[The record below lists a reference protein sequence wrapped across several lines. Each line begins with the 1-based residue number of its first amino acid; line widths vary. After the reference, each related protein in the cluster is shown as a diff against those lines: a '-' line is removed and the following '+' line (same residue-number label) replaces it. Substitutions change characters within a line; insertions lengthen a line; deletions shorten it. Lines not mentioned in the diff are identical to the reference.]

1 MLSWL
6 KSLKK
11 AKILSSGDVA
21 SLPAAQVH
29 VAAYAPQA
37 WRGEASLL
45 LALDKGEVPVRS
57 SCRSGNCGTCVAYLK
72 SGEVGY
78 TKEIT
83 FPLEEGEILMCSCV
97 PKSDLYLELPA
108 KPVGSRRGH

>member
-6 KSLKK
+6 KSFKK
-11 AKILSSGDVA
+11 AKILSADEMARLSPV
-21 SLPAAQVH
+21 QVYI
-29 VAAYAPQA
+29 ATYAPQR
-37 WRGEASLL
+37 WTNEASLL
-45 LALDKGEVPVRS
+45 LALDRGEVPVRS

-83 FPLEEGEILMCSCV
+83 FPLEGDEILMCSCV
-97 PKSDLYLELPA
+97 PKSDLHLELPA
-108 KPVGSRRGH
+108 KPVIRRKK